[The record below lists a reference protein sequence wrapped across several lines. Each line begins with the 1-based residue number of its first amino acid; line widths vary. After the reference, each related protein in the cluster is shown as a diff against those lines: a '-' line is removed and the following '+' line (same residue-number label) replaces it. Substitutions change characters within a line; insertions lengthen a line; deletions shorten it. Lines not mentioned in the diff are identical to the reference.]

1 MIKTISKNRF
11 KTLGKALD
19 NVGINIE
26 YQIDWGTSFEGD
38 YKHSDQPRIGSGT
51 YNGIEGWYFRK
62 SDNINFTPKQKKQI
76 KDTLLRKGFKC
87 KSIDDYEEEWDGD
100 RSYPPSINF
109 IDNK

>member
-1 MIKTISKNRF
+1 MNKTISKNRF

-38 YKHSDQPRIGSGT
+38 YKHSDQPGIGSGT

-62 SDNINFTPKQKKQI
+62 SDNINFTTKQKKLI
-76 KDTLLRKGFKC
+76 KEILLKKGFKC
-87 KSIDDYEEEWDGD
+87 KGINDYEVEYDND
-100 RSYPPSINF
+100 RSYPPSISF
-109 IDNK
+109 INNK